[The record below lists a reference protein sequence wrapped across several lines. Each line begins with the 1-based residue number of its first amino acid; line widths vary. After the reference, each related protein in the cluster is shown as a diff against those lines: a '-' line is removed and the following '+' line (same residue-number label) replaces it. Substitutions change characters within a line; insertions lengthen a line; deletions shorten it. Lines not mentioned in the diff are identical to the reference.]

1 MGYKMHNLCV
11 PRPKKDGGTWWQT
24 IGVQFEKD
32 DGTPGDIILNCIP
45 VGDVI
50 DNNGDI
56 FPFDG
61 KIKVFPKDNDGNKGS
76 KRSNTRKVSSKTRND
91 SLDDEIPF

>member
-1 MGYKMHNLCV
+1 MGKMYNLCV

-32 DGTPGDIILNCIP
+32 DGTPGDLILNCLPI
-45 VGDVI
+45 GEVI

-61 KIKVFPKDNDGNKGS
+61 KIKVFPKDNDAGGGS
-76 KRSNTRKVSSKTRND
+76 KRRPTRRRNEGVSNNSAD
-91 SLDDEIPF
+91 DDEIPF